1 MLTHKD
7 FFYFSIVSANNYVQC
22 HPIEI
27 TEDFDNYFKGG
38 DYLKKMP
45 KTFIQTRG
53 RKRNDIIGGTLGLYL
68 ISEKIKCQL
77 ENSKVTGVEFVPI
90 EIKSKSGNKYDGY
103 YAMIITGRGKAANKN
118 DASLK
123 LIKTS
128 SGTTY
133 KNVGYLF
140 PIESWDGSDI
150 FYLEGS
156 KAVIILTEKA
166 KRIFEQYSDICVL
179 KRCDEYI
186 WPV

>member
-77 ENSKVTGVEFVPI
+77 ENSKVTFQ
-90 EIKSKSGNKYDGY
+90 
-103 YAMIITGRGKAANKN
+103 AFT
-118 DASLK
+118 L
-123 LIKTS
+123 TS
-128 SGTTY
+128 
-133 KNVGYLF
+133 
-140 PIESWDGSDI
+140 I
-150 FYLEGS
+150 
-156 KAVIILTEKA
+156 
-166 KRIFEQYSDICVL
+166 
-179 KRCDEYI
+179 
-186 WPV
+186 